1 MKRISPNLPSVNPEN
16 RETIDSRALVIQ
28 TLLPLGLEYAK
39 NWLDEEVAELTG
51 GKYDRNRANDNRR
64 WGRQPGS
71 IFLGESKVRI
81 NVPRVR
87 NLAEKAEVPL
97 SKYQALQKQQ
107 IMDEAALRKVLA
119 GISCR
124 DYKKT
129 VAAVPGTFGMS
140 GTAISRRYIRTSRQ
154 KLRALL
160 ERRLDDCDIVSVF
173 IDGKRFGDDGIVV
186 ALGVTITGIKMV
198 LGIVQTASENHTV
211 CADFLKD
218 LIRRGLN
225 PDKELL
231 FVVDGSKG
239 FAKAVKLVFG
249 NRAFI
254 QRCQWHKRENVVKY
268 LPEKQRPHYR
278 RKLQQAYSC
287 TEYQEARSA
296 LLTIYRELN
305 TINLSAAKSLAEGLD
320 ETLTLHRLGLFA
332 KLGTSL
338 KTTNCIE
345 SVLSMAGR
353 ITRRVS
359 RWRNSSQ
366 KQRWVATA
374 LLETEPRLRKL
385 KGCLYLPQLRAAMQA
400 EITKKAA
407 LAKAA

>member
-1 MKRISPNLPSVNPEN
+1 MKRITPNNSSVNPQKQEK
-16 RETIDSRALVIQ
+16 IDSRAIIIQ
-28 TLLPLGLEYAK
+28 ALLPLGLEYAK

-51 GKYDRNRANDNRR
+51 AKYVRDSNNDSRR
-64 WGRQPGS
+64 WGCQPGS
-71 IFLGESKVRI
+71 ICLGDSKVKMM
-81 NVPRVR
+81 VPRVR
-87 NLAEKAEVPL
+87 NITANAEIPL
-97 SKYQALQKQQ
+97 RRYQALQNRQTV
-107 IMDEAALRKVLA
+107 DEMALNKVLA

-129 VAAVPGTFGMS
+129 VAAVPETFGMS
-140 GTAISRRYIRTSRQ
+140 GSAVSRRYIRTSQQ

-160 ERRLDDCDIVSVF
+160 ERRLEVYDIVSVF

-186 ALGVTITGIKMV
+186 ALGVTITGTKIM

-211 CADFLKD
+211 CVDFLKD
-218 LIRRGLN
+218 LIRRGLS
-225 PDKELL
+225 PDKERL
-231 FVVDGSKG
+231 FVIDGSKG
-239 FAKAVKLVFG
+239 FAKAIKLVFG

-287 TEYQEARSA
+287 TEYQGARAA
-296 LLTIYRELN
+296 LLAIYRELN

-332 KLGTSL
+332 KLSTSL

-345 SVLSMAGR
+345 SVLSQAGR

-374 LLETEPRLRKL
+374 LLEIEPKLRKI
-385 KGCLYLPQLRAAMQA
+385 KGSLYLPQLRAAMQA

-407 LAKAA
+407 FAKAA